1 MHNLAKVISVI
12 DEKCN
17 NCHTCIA
24 VCPVKYCNDGSGDT
38 VQLNDNMCLGC
49 GQCLKHCTH
58 EARVGVD
65 DMDSFQ
71 QAVKKG
77 DKIVAIVAPAIA
89 AVFPDAYLEF
99 NGYLKSLGVDGF
111 FDVSFGAELTIK
123 SYLDHVEKNS
133 PETVISQPCPS
144 LVSFIEI
151 YHPELIDHLAPA
163 DSPMLHTVK
172 LLKEYYPEYK
182 YHKVLIVSPCVAK
195 KREFDDTIG
204 DFNVTMKAFK
214 EHLQEN
220 NININRFPKEDYSNP
235 PAERG
240 VLFST
245 PGGLLRTAQRW
256 NRDIDQITRKI
267 EGPEVIYE
275 YLEKLDDVINKGRQP
290 VLIDCLNCDLGCNG
304 GPGTGNSHK
313 SPDDI
318 EYFVEKRNQEMQAL
332 YKKSGRKGELK
343 TQKELEKLVNSHW
356 KPGLY
361 SRTYTDKSSNNTI
374 QTPNTQ
380 DVQNIYLSMGKET
393 EADMFNCNACGYG
406 KCEDMATAIHN
417 GLNKPENCHH
427 HMLKESHILM
437 DEINSR
443 SLETSAISEIK
454 ESSDTVNSTVATVKA
469 SMEELSQTISE
480 ISQNTLESKNLSDSG
495 AELAA
500 SSTHVIKNLETSGD
514 KISKI
519 VNMITDTAD
528 MLSLLAL
535 NATIEAASA
544 GESGKGFAVVAS
556 EVKELAKRTA
566 GATDEIKEH
575 VEEMK
580 SNVTHTVTTLAEITN
595 VLTKLQEYQSIIA
608 TAVTEQSVS
617 TDEMNS
623 YMENISQSFQHINQH
638 ITNIADS
645 ISGENT

>member
-1 MHNLAKVISVI
+1 
-12 DEKCN
+12 
-17 NCHTCIA
+17 
-24 VCPVKYCNDGSGDT
+24 
-38 VQLNDNMCLGC
+38 
-49 GQCLKHCTH
+49 
-58 EARVGVD
+58 
-65 DMDSFQ
+65 
-71 QAVKKG
+71 
-77 DKIVAIVAPAIA
+77 
-89 AVFPDAYLEF
+89 
-99 NGYLKSLGVDGF
+99 
-111 FDVSFGAELTIK
+111 
-123 SYLDHVEKNS
+123 
-133 PETVISQPCPS
+133 
-144 LVSFIEI
+144 
-151 YHPELIDHLAPA
+151 
-163 DSPMLHTVK
+163 
-172 LLKEYYPEYK
+172 
-182 YHKVLIVSPCVAK
+182 
-195 KREFDDTIG
+195 
-204 DFNVTMKAFK
+204 
-214 EHLQEN
+214 
-220 NININRFPKEDYSNP
+220 
-235 PAERG
+235 
-240 VLFST
+240 
-245 PGGLLRTAQRW
+245 
-256 NRDIDQITRKI
+256 
-267 EGPEVIYE
+267 
-275 YLEKLDDVINKGRQP
+275 
-290 VLIDCLNCDLGCNG
+290 
-304 GPGTGNSHK
+304 
-313 SPDDI
+313 
-318 EYFVEKRNQEMQAL
+318 
-332 YKKSGRKGELK
+332 
-343 TQKELEKLVNSHW
+343 
-356 KPGLY
+356 
-361 SRTYTDKSSNNTI
+361 
-374 QTPNTQ
+374 
-380 DVQNIYLSMGKET
+380 
-393 EADMFNCNACGYG
+393 
-406 KCEDMATAIHN
+406 
-417 GLNKPENCHH
+417 
-427 HMLKESHILM
+427 M